1 MPSASRFQQM
11 PTFQILYLRES
22 VLDHSEEVDLR
33 DLLEAIDRA
42 MTKAPDLTAEIRCDG
57 ARIGLV
63 GASPNGDALRSAEL
77 ERRPESEIAEEMKM
91 RLRLVR

>member
-1 MPSASRFQQM
+1 MPFANRFLRM

-22 VLDHSEEVDLR
+22 VLDHSEEVELR

-42 MTKAPDLTAEIRCDG
+42 LTKAPDLTAEIRCDG
-57 ARIGLV
+57 TRVGLV
-63 GASPNGDALRSAEL
+63 GASLNENAMPSTQLDQQ
-77 ERRPESEIAEEMKM
+77 PESEIAEEMKM

>member
-1 MPSASRFQQM
+1 M

-22 VLDHSEEVDLR
+22 VLDHSEEVDVR
-33 DLLEAIDRA
+33 DLLDAIDQA

-57 ARIGLV
+57 GRVGLV
-63 GASPNGDALRSAEL
+63 GPSLIEGTALPADRVAE
-77 ERRPESEIAEEMKM
+77 EANQNQESEIAEDMRI

>member
-1 MPSASRFQQM
+1 MPFANRFLRM

-22 VLDHSEEVDLR
+22 VLDHSEEVELR

-42 MTKAPDLTAEIRCDG
+42 LTKAPDLTAEIRCDG
-57 ARIGLV
+57 TRVGLV
-63 GASPNGDALRSAEL
+63 GASLNESAMPSSQL
-77 ERRPESEIAEEMKM
+77 DRHQESEIAEEMKM

>member
-1 MPSASRFQQM
+1 M

-22 VLDHSEEVDLR
+22 VLDHSEEVELR

-42 MTKAPDLTAEIRCDG
+42 LTKAPDLTAEIRCDG
-57 ARIGLV
+57 TRVGLI
-63 GASPNGDALRSAEL
+63 GASLNENAMPSTQLDQQ
-77 ERRPESEIAEEMKM
+77 PESEIAEEMKM

>member
-1 MPSASRFQQM
+1 MPFANRFLRM

-22 VLDHSEEVDLR
+22 VLDHSEEVELR

-42 MTKAPDLTAEIRCDG
+42 LTKAPDLTAEIRCDG
-57 ARIGLV
+57 TRVGLV
-63 GASPNGDALRSAEL
+63 GASLNENALRSAEL
-77 ERRPESEIAEEMKM
+77 EQRPESEIAEEMKM